1 MGNQFGRDQ
10 NRFQRQDPDWDRD
23 DNRNVWQSRD
33 DRDEDGGWS
42 RHGQD
47 EGWRNRGT
55 SRDDERRFGEPSGAA
70 GQGQRGYGRA
80 IYGESGLGEPNRDE
94 RPGYDSNRWQSSGS
108 GVRGYGSS
116 GYGQG
121 SSGRH
126 GQGDG
131 GYGQGSSGS
140 YRQGSSGSYGASAAY
155 GGYHGLSGGYAQ
167 GSSGYS
173 PTGFGRDR
181 FGSERDQGFRSR
193 DFGGGGGFAGR
204 GPKGYKRSDERVHED
219 VCDRLSQDDEV
230 DASDISV
237 RVENGEVTLEGSTET
252 RRQKHRAEEIAADV
266 AGVSDVHNNVRVRK
280 SMLTE
285 LKDKVTGD
293 DEPIGGHAGSGTR
306 DTANESSRQSH

>member
-10 NRFQRQDPDWDRD
+10 NRFQRQDRDWDRD
-23 DNRNVWQSRD
+23 DNRNVWQGRD

-42 RHGQD
+42 RDG
-47 EGWRNRGT
+47 
-55 SRDDERRFGEPSGAA
+55 DERRFGESSGAE

-80 IYGESGLGEPNRDE
+80 SYGESGLGEPSRDE
-94 RPGYDSNRWQSSGS
+94 RSGYGSNRWQSSAGS

-121 SSGRH
+121 SSGRY
-126 GQGDG
+126 GQGYGQSYG
-131 GYGQGSSGS
+131 GYGQGSSGG
-140 YRQGSSGSYGASAAY
+140 YGQGSSGNYGASAAY
-155 GGYHGLSGGYAQ
+155 GGYHGLGGGYAQ

-193 DFGGGGGFAGR
+193 DFGGGFAGR
-204 GPKGYKRSDERVHED
+204 GPKGYKRTDERVHED

-293 DEPIGGHAGSGTR
+293 DEPTGGHAGSGTR
-306 DTANESSRQSH
+306 ETANESSRQSH